1 VQLFGHPCARGGLTA
16 SPAKGAESIL
26 HAAFR
31 IGHHV
36 AQTGYQRRTIEAVL
50 AVYENAA
57 WLAGI
62 AGMIQDNPADSE
74 HAPPPNVGIGPP
86 GKHHCM
92 VLNAV
97 GHRVWGAFSP
107 TKVHDGRQPT
117 LIHVVPYVARGWLRG
132 RYNGHS
138 SAFHFFSSSPYHR
151 CVGASAF
158 FYTRRRKNTAPV
170 NKPPHVELCRRIR
183 SSAGSKD
190 SGKTSPELVRQ
201 KG

>member
-1 VQLFGHPCARGGLTA
+1 MQLFGHPCARGGLAA

-57 WLAGI
+57 WPAGI

-107 TKVHDGRQPT
+107 TKVHDGRQLS
-117 LIHVVPYVARGWLRG
+117 LIRVAPYVARGWLRG

-138 SAFHFFSSSPYHR
+138 SAFHFFFFQPLPD
-151 CVGASAF
+151 ALELLLFSALAVE
-158 FYTRRRKNTAPV
+158 KNTAPV

-190 SGKTSPELVRQ
+190 SGKTPPELVRQ